1 MAADRKNATTPL
13 VRMGLQEQLLRR
25 LGLRIL
31 RRDLEPGDVLPP
43 EEALAAEFGVSRNV
57 VREAIKALA
66 AKGLVKGR
74 PRTGTQVLPRAQW
87 NLLDDDV
94 LDWQYEL
101 EHDPGFLRNV
111 CELRRAIEPLAARL
125 AAARASAADLAE
137 LGASYARMTETADAD
152 DAYIEADL
160 RFHTALLA
168 ASGNEL
174 LEQVGRTFK
183 FALRASRHVT
193 VSAPG
198 ANRAALPLHERVL
211 QAVRAG
217 DGDAAESS
225 MRELVERASTD
236 IARLLEPTHD
246 AAA

>member
-1 MAADRKNATTPL
+1 
-13 VRMGLQEQLLRR
+13 MGLQEQLVRR

-43 EEALAAEFGVSRNV
+43 EDALATEFGVSRNV
-57 VREAIKALA
+57 VREAIKALG

-74 PRTGTQVLPRAQW
+74 PRTGTRVLPRAQW
-87 NLLDDDV
+87 NLLDDEL

-101 EHDPGFLRNV
+101 EHDAGFLRNV
-111 CELRRAIEPLAARL
+111 CELRLAIEPLAARL
-125 AAARASAADLAE
+125 AAVRASAADLAE
-137 LGASYARMTETADAD
+137 LDDSYARMAESADDD
-152 DAYIEADL
+152 DAYIEFDL
-160 RFHTALLA
+160 RFHNAILA

-198 ANRAALPLHERVL
+198 ANLAALPFHERVRD
-211 QAVRAG
+211 AVCAR
-217 DGDAAESS
+217 DAESAERA
-225 MRELVERASTD
+225 MRELVERASGD
-236 IARLLEPTHD
+236 IARLLPTHD